1 MEQNKRFKART
12 ETGMPTTDPH
22 EALTK
27 VRRMLERQTDTDST
41 ALREIGSRRRENPFE
56 VLISTILS
64 QRTRD
69 ENTRRAYSALFR
81 VYKDADDLAEGNL
94 KVIERL
100 IRPVGFYKVKAR
112 KIKEVATI
120 ISQRYGGEVPQSFED
135 LLHLPGVGR
144 KTANCVLVYAFGKPA
159 IPVDTHVHRISNRIG
174 LVETKSPEQTELRL
188 REIIDRRYWL
198 DLNELFVRFGQ
209 EICKPIGPRCAVCDL
224 KATCKYYNEVVS
236 QAATPRRR
244 RSRE

>member
-1 MEQNKRFKART
+1 
-12 ETGMPTTDPH
+12 
-22 EALTK
+22 
-27 VRRMLERQTDTDST
+27 MLERQTDTDST

-100 IRPVGFYKVKAR
+100 IRPAGFYKVKAR